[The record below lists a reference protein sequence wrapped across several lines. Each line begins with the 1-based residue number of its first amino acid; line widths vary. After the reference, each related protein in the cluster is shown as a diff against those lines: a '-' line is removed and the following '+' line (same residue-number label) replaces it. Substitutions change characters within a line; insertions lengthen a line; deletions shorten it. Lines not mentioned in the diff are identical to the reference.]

1 MKHNRIFEYLIDH
14 LDRVMTITEDIIYP
28 YKGVDIKHLYKENY
42 TYKRALDS
50 LEKRNYIEKIDK
62 DKFQITLLGKLKIL
76 KAKNQQIDFDL
87 KDWDGKWRI
96 LAFDIPEKKRRIREK
111 LREYL
116 IILGFKLIQKSIWIT
131 PQKIDFHELQPL
143 FEEKIKEKLLFIITD
158 KISEEDKTKKLF
170 GLKKR

>member
-1 MKHNRIFEYLIDH
+1 MKRNKILDSLIVG
-14 LDRVMTITEDIIYP
+14 LDKAITITEDIIYP
-28 YKGVDIKHLYKENY
+28 YKGFDPRKLYRKNY
-42 TYKRALDS
+42 NYLKANRN
-50 LEKRNYIEKIDK
+50 LEEKQYIEKIGK
-62 DKFQITLLGKLKIL
+62 DKFQITLLGKLEIL
-76 KAKNQQIDFDL
+76 KVQNRKINFEL

-158 KISEEDKTKKLF
+158 KISEEKEMRKFF
-170 GLKKR
+170 GLG